1 MLEMIVEMMEQVMAH
16 GDGHLTVDEN
26 GDMEFMVYDFEGFD
40 DDWSEVDHEFADREL
55 VDRVLDLLEQEADE
69 VEGDYYMYY
78 HFGDVV
84 VELSYSS
91 FDI

>member
-16 GDGHLTVDEN
+16 GDGHLAVDED